1 MIVGIYGHCGEKSN
15 NMSERKCTISVH
27 KAEVTENYW
36 MDKLAELN
44 LPRDTRLITGTFIL
58 KSCLPVERKPI
69 Q

>member
-1 MIVGIYGHCGEKSN
+1 
-15 NMSERKCTISVH
+15 MSERKCTISVH